1 MFWQALPRLSFY
13 GEYQRLW
20 VDGGNGDEAEL
31 RVTYRITR
39 KANVGLDARFL
50 YVPEN
55 GVVPANGINDFRVW
69 VVYPLNQKIKL
80 SGDVDWTI
88 LHNELNQ
95 GDDSLVGTASVSWAI
110 GSGWNA
116 MLSGSVGTTPF
127 FQARYSLTA
136 RIGYDFPFLNA
147 KASR

>member
-1 MFWQALPRLSFY
+1 
-13 GEYQRLW
+13 

-39 KANVGLDARFL
+39 KSTVGVDARFL
-50 YVPEN
+50 FVPVN
-55 GVVPANGINDFRVW
+55 GATDLRAW
-69 VVYPLNQKIKL
+69 VLYPLTPRIKL
-80 SGDVDWTI
+80 SADVDWTLLENPI
-88 LHNELNQ
+88 NQ
-95 GDDSLVGTASVSWAI
+95 GEGSLVGTGSATWAI

-127 FQARYSLTA
+127 FKTAYTATA
-136 RIGYDFPFLNA
+136 RIGYDFSTLNA